1 MFLYDISF
9 ITRIHY
15 SKLTHYSPSVL
26 EIDSFPFEIDS
37 LLALIHRKLR
47 LSSFNNYVNT
57 FSIQLTMLSKTHIT
71 ISDLL
76 VNFPCKYDRLSL
88 RTHFSS
94 EYAKLTGKNVP
105 QMAFQ
110 GLTTEFLNIF
120 VKKYHRN
127 KQSFYRY
134 ETRVILLCYF

>member
-26 EIDSFPFEIDS
+26 EIDSFTFEIDS
-37 LLALIHRKLR
+37 LLALIHQK
-47 LSSFNNYVNT
+47 F
-57 FSIQLTMLSKTHIT
+57 IQLLCQHIQYS
-71 ISDLL
+71 SDHAFENKYLL

-94 EYAKLTGKNVP
+94 EYAKLTGKNVS

-120 VKKYHRN
+120 VKKHNRN

-134 ETRVILLCYF
+134 ETRVIFDQ

>member
-1 MFLYDISF
+1 M
-9 ITRIHY
+9 
-15 SKLTHYSPSVL
+15 P
-26 EIDSFPFEIDS
+26 
-37 LLALIHRKLR
+37 
-47 LSSFNNYVNT
+47 
-57 FSIQLTMLSKTHIT
+57 SKTNIT

-94 EYAKLTGKNVP
+94 EYAKLTGKNVS

-120 VKKYHRN
+120 VKKHNRN

-134 ETRVILLCYF
+134 ETRVLAKIVNIPKTAEQCDQVLPTSEDKPACQKTPILQKRKSFEDLCRTQKKRRLDNVEETS

>member
-1 MFLYDISF
+1 MIFHSLLAF
-9 ITRIHY
+9 ITRNWLITRLQYSKLTHSP
-15 SKLTHYSPSVL
+15 SKLTHYSPSP
-26 EIDSFPFEIDS
+26 I
-37 LLALIHRKLR
+37 KN
-47 LSSFNNYVNT
+47 SFNYYVNT
-57 FSIQLTMLSKTHIT
+57 FSIHLTMRSKTNIT

-94 EYAKLTGKNVP
+94 EYAKLTGKNVS

-134 ETRVILLCYF
+134 ETRVIFDQ